1 DYITDDNTD
10 MLISS
15 EPLNNPNPTL
25 NEPLAIALDQAID
38 KNQIVVQNIISTTNT
53 AISNITKID
62 ATMDGVNEQWLHSSY
77 KNFLNYALPK
87 LPFMCQEPFKYFWH
101 NLIKYKHKFV
111 ELDKLKEEIEEQN
124 IKKARRLK
132 TPTFQFPKDATKL
145 DLTEFEK
152 QQTLLLNLQYYNNL
166 FEHTTNLYNKHI
178 DELKNYLNGIEI
190 QKNEISMSND
200 FPYEVSNYA
209 NAFATGADT
218 FKDLYAEGRQPTGH
232 FLAAALNHE
241 AIHLAAIPQPVEDP

>member
-1 DYITDDNTD
+1 
-10 MLISS
+10 
-15 EPLNNPNPTL
+15 
-25 NEPLAIALDQAID
+25 
-38 KNQIVVQNIISTTNT
+38 
-53 AISNITKID
+53 
-62 ATMDGVNEQWLHSSY
+62 
-77 KNFLNYALPK
+77 
-87 LPFMCQEPFKYFWH
+87 
-101 NLIKYKHKFV
+101 HKFV

-145 DLTEFEK
+145 DLTEFER
-152 QQTLLLNLQYYNNL
+152 QQTLLLNNEYYNNL
-166 FEHTTNLYNKHI
+166 FEHTTKLYNKHI

-190 QKNEISMSND
+190 QKDEISMSED

-218 FKDLYAEGRQPTGH
+218 FKDLYAEGLLKHQGHTYNQYRPHDQGQQPTGH
-232 FLAAALNHE
+232 LLAAALNHE